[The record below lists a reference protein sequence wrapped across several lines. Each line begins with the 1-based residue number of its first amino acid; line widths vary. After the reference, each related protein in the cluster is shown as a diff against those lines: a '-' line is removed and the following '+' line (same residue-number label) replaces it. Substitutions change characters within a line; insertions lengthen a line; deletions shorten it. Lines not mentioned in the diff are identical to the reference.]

1 MTWSVLTIHVFSERS
16 CRFKKEFW
24 AKIRGMSSQK
34 GGSVEEL
41 KKLGWGA
48 ALAFFDGLP
57 MEEVKKR
64 LEATCES
71 WGLEE
76 FEELRQEAKKQKV
89 ALDREENLV
98 MQNPSGLKDVTWVPQ
113 TGHAVHRGRAPA
125 LEMARA
131 RTLMP
136 RMSWPTRYQR
146 RMHHAQE
153 DAQREKIE
161 EEERDRQIRKLMELL
176 SAAELID
183 GEDKRGEEASV
194 WMVRPRAMGRR
205 ANTLRAHVRM
215 GQRMQE
221 FTSAAL
227 GRSWFE
233 GPGDVMDY
241 IAGRV
246 EEPCGKSV
254 PASVYSA
261 LKFLEMSAE
270 VPREKRIS
278 EDETL
283 RNFMAE
289 ISKSHWWVSREK
301 ASAHR
306 LVLAVVMC
314 LHFLLMID
322 EESLYI
328 RLYAWFKLVKL
339 WGMLR
344 WSDTLGIP
352 ASRVRFH
359 RKEGLVGEIVR
370 SKTTG
375 VGRRV
380 EVQTFY
386 ISDKAWLLSETWLEE
401 GYRIFERFGVEAR
414 NEKRDFLMARPNK
427 GLDDGLLLWR
437 DEHEPCHPSWAEGT
451 DEIRRRHGVS
461 HRWRRGGGLLVG
473 ALRESDNGL
482 LGRRPEDPT
491 RGDQALGQVGPK
503 RGWRVREDHQ
513 EDGDG
518 GSRAS
523 RWKDQ
528 DVRASRRHLRWG
540 RSYEEPGAE
549 AEREGSSRGEDLP
562 ADEEA
567 QVSAEDPARG
577 DGRSLGISRFQDR
590 RRGWDRSNIS
600 RWFNHGGAGFGRP
613 GGRYPG

>member
-41 KKLGWGA
+41 KKQGWGA

-64 LEATCES
+64 LGATCES

-76 FEELRQEAKKQKV
+76 FEELRQEKV

-98 MQNPSGLKDVTWVPQ
+98 MQNPSSGLSDVTWVPQ
-113 TGHAVHRGRAPA
+113 TGHAVHRGRALA

-153 DAQREKIE
+153 DAQRDKIE

-176 SAAELID
+176 NAAELID
-183 GEDKRGEEASV
+183 GDDKRGEEASV
-194 WMVRPRAMGRR
+194 WMVRRRAMGRR

-221 FTSAAL
+221 FASAAL

-314 LHFLLMID
+314 LEFLVMVD

-386 ISDKAWLLSETWLEE
+386 ISDKARGCYQRLGWRRDTASSRSSVWKPGMKSEISWWHVPTKGWTAFEARWSPTLTRWAWAVPSFVSWGHRWDQEETWSSSSLTT
-401 GYRIFERFGVEAR
+401 RWEASGR
-414 NEKRDFLMARPNK
+414 STQREWQWPLGPGPWRSHKR
-427 GLDDGLLLWR
+427 W
-437 DEHEPCHPSWAEGT
+437 S
-451 DEIRRRHGVS
+451 S
-461 HRWRRGGGLLVG
+461 VG
-473 ALRESDNGL
+473 AGGPQAWMKNMWRPPRRWWWRLKSKSLR
-482 LGRRPEDPT
+482 R
-491 RGDQALGQVGPK
+491 
-503 RGWRVREDHQ
+503 
-513 EDGDG
+513 
-518 GSRAS
+518 SRCT
-523 RWKDQ
+523 
-528 DVRASRRHLRWG
+528 
-540 RSYEEPGAE
+540 
-549 AEREGSSRGEDLP
+549 
-562 ADEEA
+562 
-567 QVSAEDPARG
+567 
-577 DGRSLGISRFQDR
+577 
-590 RRGWDRSNIS
+590 
-600 RWFNHGGAGFGRP
+600 GFEKTS
-613 GGRYPG
+613 